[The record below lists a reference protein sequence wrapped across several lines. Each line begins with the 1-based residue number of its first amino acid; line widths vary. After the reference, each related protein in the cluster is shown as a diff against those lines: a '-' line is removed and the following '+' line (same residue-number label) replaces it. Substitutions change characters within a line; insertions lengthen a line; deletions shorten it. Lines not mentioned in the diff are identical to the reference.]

1 MDIEL
6 SLDEIIERK
15 RGRPSDKKFYLNN
28 NKPRKLLNKQTFKP
42 TKPAVGQTLSLQ
54 ASPAP
59 ARNFDARNKII
70 QKTRAKITDAREVL
84 IRNMRQSGID
94 AREVLLERKKE
105 RQQHH
110 AESPPP
116 PVREAIGPGGVHK
129 GRFGH
134 RVITMTNKPGG
145 TIQTLWNPEE
155 PLPRVRVG
163 GGVSGGG
170 GGIYKAVVGAMPP
183 HQPYMPRLNKPVQP
197 FAPRGYVDHDNM
209 QDLEEEELSR
219 TLHFSNYKSQPPGPN
234 VRFKF
239 GGGGYDMDDVEM
251 VSVTGPSIA
260 NDPFAIYEPIR
271 NRSERSALP
280 PSLATHTDAGEQL
293 FERRQRNL
301 VASANLPESL
311 RARLFGSEPD
321 RRVSHG
327 IYANEN
333 GSQPTGI
340 SVVAGGGGSTGGG
353 GPLRRSPPPPPL
365 AALNHK
371 PGYRLLVSNLHANVT
386 TADIRE
392 LFNDIGPMYDA
403 HVVRPGTA
411 EVIYKSLEH
420 AEKAVDAYHQ
430 REFDGQ
436 PMHCVLVNPHSSNRS
451 ANSASS
457 RTVTTNSSGVEVDI
471 DALHSVLF
479 RDR

>member
-1 MDIEL
+1 MDVDL

-15 RGRPSDKKFYLNN
+15 RVKNASRGADKKQLGVQM
-28 NKPRKLLNKQTFKP
+28 KPRKAAVKQGLNTH
-42 TKPAVGQTLSLQ
+42 TY
-54 ASPAP
+54 
-59 ARNFDARNKII
+59 DARNKII
-70 QKTRAKITDAREVL
+70 QKTRAKIVDARDIL
-84 IRNMRQSGID
+84 NQNIRESGID
-94 AREVLLERKKE
+94 ARNVLLERKKE
-105 RQQHH
+105 RMPMPLPLPVKTGR
-110 AESPPP
+110 SPTRG
-116 PVREAIGPGGVHK
+116 VGGAGSLQK
-129 GRFGH
+129 SRFAQ
-134 RVITMTNKPGG
+134 RIIAMNKPPHAV
-145 TIQTLWNPEE
+145 IQRLFD
-155 PLPRVRVG
+155 LKKDRAGLGYKPRISSTAG
-163 GGVSGGG
+163 LS
-170 GGIYKAVVGAMPP
+170 Y
-183 HQPYMPRLNKPVQP
+183 QPSRLDANATP
-197 FAPRGYVDHDNM
+197 FVPRGYVDYDDM
-209 QDLEEEELSR
+209 QKQEDEEIAQTMHLANIHCPS
-219 TLHFSNYKSQPPGPN
+219 SSAGPR
-234 VRFKF
+234 VRMTR
-239 GGGGYDMDDVEM
+239 GYDDYDLDMDGVEITAPGG
-251 VSVTGPSIA
+251 SALS
-260 NDPFAIYEPIR
+260 NDPFSVYEAAR
-271 NRSERSALP
+271 NRVERPAMP
-280 PSLATHTDAGEQL
+280 PPPLGGGRREGVDKL

-301 VASANLPESL
+301 VATSNLPDAL

-333 GSQPTGI
+333 GSGQSKGHMETHHM
-340 SVVAGGGGSTGGG
+340 SSRSMHQ
-353 GPLRRSPPPPPL
+353 RRSPPNVSMSLPL
-365 AALNHK
+365 SVVNK

-420 AEKAVDAYHQ
+420 AEMAVEAYHQ

-451 ANSASS
+451 THSVSS

>member
-1 MDIEL
+1 MDVDL

-15 RGRPSDKKFYLNN
+15 RVHNPPRAVDKKLHAVQM
-28 NKPRKLLNKQTFKP
+28 KPRKPANKPGLNTR
-42 TKPAVGQTLSLQ
+42 SY
-54 ASPAP
+54 
-59 ARNFDARNKII
+59 DARNKII
-70 QKTRAKITDAREVL
+70 QKTRAKIVDARDIL
-84 IRNMRQSGID
+84 NQNIRDSGID
-94 AREVLLERKKE
+94 ARNVLLERKKE
-105 RQQHH
+105 RMPMPLPMPLQSVR
-110 AESPPP
+110 SPPRG
-116 PVREAIGPGGVHK
+116 VSGGLHK
-129 GRFGH
+129 GRFGQ
-134 RVITMTNKPGG
+134 RIITMSNRPGG
-145 TIQTLWNPEE
+145 VIQTLWDPKEE
-155 PLPRVRVG
+155 RSGHG
-163 GGVSGGG
+163 G
-170 GGIYKAVVGAMPP
+170 YKSTNSSASY
-183 HQPYMPRLNKPVQP
+183 QSSRLNATAKPFV
-197 FAPRGYVDHDNM
+197 PRGYVDYDNM
-209 QDLEEEELSR
+209 QQLEDEEIAR
-219 TLHFSNYKSQPPGPN
+219 TLHLGSYNSQPPAGQRARMAHGFDN
-234 VRFKF
+234 
-239 GGGGYDMDDVEM
+239 YDLDMDGVEITSPGGSAM
-251 VSVTGPSIA
+251 S
-260 NDPFAIYEPIR
+260 NDPFAIYEAAR
-271 NRSERSALP
+271 NRVERPAMP
-280 PSLATHTDAGEQL
+280 PPPLGGGHVDNVDKL

-301 VASANLPESL
+301 VATSNLPDSL

-333 GSQPTGI
+333 GSLQSKGHMEA
-340 SVVAGGGGSTGGG
+340 SMMST
-353 GPLRRSPPPPPL
+353 LSMHQRRSPPNMSMPL
-365 AALNHK
+365 PLSVVNNK

-420 AEKAVDAYHQ
+420 AEMAVDAYHQ

-451 ANSASS
+451 AHSVSS